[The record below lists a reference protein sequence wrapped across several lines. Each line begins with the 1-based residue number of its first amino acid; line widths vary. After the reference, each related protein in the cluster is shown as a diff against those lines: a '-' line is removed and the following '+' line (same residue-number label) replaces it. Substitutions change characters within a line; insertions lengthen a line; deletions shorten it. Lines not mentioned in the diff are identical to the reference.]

1 MTVTEH
7 PSIAGGQP
15 RSGETRS
22 LDGLTGVY
30 LRGPGHVELVR
41 EMAKAR
47 RTKEPLVL
55 AFVDVDG
62 LKSINDSHGH
72 AAGDR
77 VLLDVADALKAT
89 LRAYDV
95 IIRHGG
101 DEFVCVIQ
109 GLTIAETEK
118 RLSQVNRALAHGPEH
133 GSVTIGVTQ
142 VKPDD
147 SPEDLVARADAAL
160 YQKRQRQQD

>member
-1 MTVTEH
+1 
-7 PSIAGGQP
+7 
-15 RSGETRS
+15 
-22 LDGLTGVY
+22 L
-30 LRGPGHVELVR
+30 ELVR
-41 EMAKAR
+41 EMAKAS

-62 LKSINDSHGH
+62 LKDINDSHGH

-77 VLLDVADALKAT
+77 VLLEVASALKAV

-95 IIRHGG
+95 IIRWGG

-109 GLTIAETEK
+109 GMSIAETEQ
-118 RLSQVNRALAHGPEH
+118 RLSQVNRALAHSPGH
-133 GSVTIGVTQ
+133 GSVTIGLTQ

-160 YQKRQRQQD
+160 YQERQRRHD